1 MCVQSSGAGVQH
13 LDVAAALQSS
23 FERHARTHIP
33 ECGLARARA
42 PRDARQIVAAAVVPV
57 HGQHQVADVAAH
69 RRRAQVRRFA
79 ERTAE
84 QDQVAV
90 IRLVTGRDVAR
101 KHRDD
106 QLCARPA
113 AVVERA
119 HITGNAQPRRFLQR
133 HLGQQPLAHDDVH
146 AVDRAREPLDL
157 EREGEKAFLP
167 VFVRQ
172 RGRRRQRA
180 AELGIIVS
188 FQFVHVLHLS
198 CWVSQPMCRRRKICV
213 LYKAAGRGII

>member
-1 MCVQSSGAGVQH
+1 MPTSQSAVSH
-13 LDVAAALQSS
+13 
-23 FERHARTHIP
+23 
-33 ECGLARARA
+33 ARA
-42 PRDARQIVAAAVVPV
+42 PGDARQVVAAAVVPV
-57 HGQHQVADVAAH
+57 HGQHQVADVTAH

-101 KHRDD
+101 EHRDD

-119 HITGNAQPRRFLQR
+119 HITGNAQPCRFLQR

-157 EREGEKAFLP
+157 EREGEKALLP